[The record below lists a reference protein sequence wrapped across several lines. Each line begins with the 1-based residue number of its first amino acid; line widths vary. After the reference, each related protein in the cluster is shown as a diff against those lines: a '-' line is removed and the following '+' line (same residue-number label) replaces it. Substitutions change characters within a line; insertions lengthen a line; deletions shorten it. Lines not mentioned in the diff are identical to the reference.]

1 MNGMPIKTD
10 HVEIDG
16 LVHGGRVHAAAVDYG
31 IPVSQ
36 WLDLSTGINPI
47 SWPVPPVPASAWA
60 RLPEAE
66 DGLAE
71 AAQHYYGVAHALP
84 VAGSQAAIL
93 ALPMLRAQPSRVGVL
108 TPTYAE
114 HAHAWQRCGHHVIAL
129 TPAEIDQAVTTL
141 DVLVVVNPNN
151 PTGLCFSP
159 ETLMHWH
166 AQLAARGAWL
176 VIDEAYMDATPE
188 ASLARETHRTG
199 LVVLRSL
206 GKFFGLAGARVGFVL
221 AEPALLGD
229 LHRHLGPWAIAGP
242 ARAIALHALYDQTWQ
257 IAARAQLM
265 QATQRLAALLSR
277 HGLATSGGTAL
288 FQWTQTPHA
297 ARLHQYFA
305 QHAILTRLFDEP
317 PSLRFGLPGDEAGW
331 ARLAMA
337 LRDLRMDAEY
347 NNVS

>member
-1 MNGMPIKTD
+1 MNGVPTKTD
-10 HVEIDG
+10 HVEIDVI
-16 LVHGGRVHAAAVDYG
+16 VHGGRVHAAAVDYD

-47 SWPVPPVPASAWA
+47 SWPAPPVPASAWA

-71 AAQHYYGVAHALP
+71 AAQHYYGAAHALP

-108 TPTYAE
+108 TPAYAE
-114 HAHAWQRCGHHVIAL
+114 HAHAWRRCGHHVIAL

-151 PTGLCFSP
+151 PSGVCFSP
-159 ETLMHWH
+159 GTLMHWH

-188 ASLARETHRTG
+188 ASLAREAHRTG

-221 AEPALLGD
+221 AEPTLLGR
-229 LHRHLGPWAIAGP
+229 LHRHLGPWAVAGP
-242 ARAIALHALYDQTWQ
+242 ARMVALHALHDQTWQ
-257 IAARAQLM
+257 ARARVQLAG
-265 QATQRLAALLSR
+265 ATQRLAALLSQ
-277 HGLATSGGTAL
+277 HGLAPSGGTAL
-288 FQWTQTPHA
+288 FQWIQTARA
-297 ARLHQYFA
+297 AYLHQRLA
-305 QHAILTRLFDEP
+305 RHAILTRLFDEP
-317 PSLRFGLPGDEAGW
+317 SSLRLGLPGNESDW
-331 ARLAMA
+331 ARLASA
-337 LRDLRMDAEY
+337 LRDLRVVTIDPAR
-347 NNVS
+347 